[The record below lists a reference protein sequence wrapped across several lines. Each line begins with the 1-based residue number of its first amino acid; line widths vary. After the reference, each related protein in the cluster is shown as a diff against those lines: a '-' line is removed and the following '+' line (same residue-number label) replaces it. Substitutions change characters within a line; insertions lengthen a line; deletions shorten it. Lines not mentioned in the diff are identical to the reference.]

1 MAGRALRPMLA
12 LALVAGGALAVALL
26 LHPDPVLAQGLASP
40 KPTPFGLGPAAPEPS
55 GIAGYLM
62 ARQTDFY
69 RAMVQAVRASKSE
82 GGITALLAGLAFAY
96 GVFHAAGPGHGKA
109 VISAYLLA
117 DGGTLR
123 KGALLALA
131 AGLVQAL
138 VAILVVTIIAAI
150 LGHTAAVMS
159 RAVDVVEIAAYG
171 AIVLFGIYLAFVK
184 GRGLIAAIRGEPV
197 HGHGADCD
205 CGDSHAP
212 DPALLAPGSDWK
224 SAAIAVLSAG
234 ARPCSGAVF
243 LLTFALAQG
252 VYMSGVIATF
262 VMGLGTA
269 LAVTAIAAL
278 AVYAKRLAVRL
289 AGTNSRG
296 GAIALSVLELSGA
309 VLVILFGIAL
319 LTGYLA
325 SERLLPG

>member
-1 MAGRALRPMLA
+1 MPVSRAGTLVLLA
-12 LALVAGGALAVALL
+12 GATLAAALL
-26 LHPDPVLAQGLASP
+26 LHADPALAQGLAAP
-40 KPTPFGLGPAAPEPS
+40 KPTPFGLGTAAPEPS
-55 GIAGYLM
+55 GIAGYIM
-62 ARQTDFY
+62 ARQADFY
-69 RAMVQAVRASKSE
+69 RAMVQAVRASKSQ

-138 VAILVVTIIAAI
+138 TAILLVTILAMI

-159 RAVDVVEIAAYG
+159 RTVDAVEIAAYG
-171 AIVLFGIYLAFVK
+171 AIVAFGLYLAYVK
-184 GRGLIAAIRGEPV
+184 GRGLVAAVRGVPV
-197 HGHGADCD
+197 HAHDADCG

-212 DPALLAPGSDWK
+212 DPALLAPGGDWK
-224 SAAIAVLSAG
+224 RAAFAVLSAG

-252 VYMSGVIATF
+252 VYASGVIATF

-269 LAVTAIAAL
+269 LAVTVIAAL
-278 AVYAKRLAVRL
+278 AVYAKRIAVRL
-289 AGTNSRG
+289 AGANSRG
-296 GAIALSVLELSGA
+296 GAIALATLELSGA
-309 VLVILFGIAL
+309 VLVALFGIAL